1 MSLPQLNTPLK
12 LEVALRTRDDSGG
25 YTTAWTYLGDLWAQV
40 KLGTGKDAEHA
51 GLPVSTVTYKIT
63 VRAAPIGSPRRPVA
77 GQRFREG
84 ERIYAI
90 LAVAEEKCDRR
101 YLTVF
106 ARDEEV
112 MA

>member
-1 MSLPQLNTPLK
+1 MSLPRLNSPLK
-12 LEVALRTRDDSGG
+12 LEVGLRTRDDAGG
-25 YTTAWTYLGDLWAQV
+25 YTTTWTVLGDLWAQI
-40 KLGTGKDAEHA
+40 KLGTARDTEAA
-51 GLPVSTVTYKIT
+51 GLPVSTVTYRIT
-63 VRAAPIGSPRRPVA
+63 VRAAPIGSPQRPYP

-90 LAVAEEKCDRR
+90 LAVAEESCDRR